1 MNEKRTRYVIAGTA
15 VLESLLACGFALDAV
30 GKIQEGQYKEAAFEG
45 GLSLYFGAMS
55 YLGKKRF
62 EWVYKTSPEFLEQ
75 LRKAKEE
82 MVGAATSLR
91 DYFIQEKNRREK
103 QNQDN

>member
-1 MNEKRTRYVIAGTA
+1 MNEKHPRYVIAGTT
-15 VLESLLACGFALDAV
+15 VLEGLLACGFALDAV
-30 GKIQEGQYKEAAFEG
+30 GKIQEGQYKEAALEG

-82 MVGAATSLR
+82 MLGAATSLR
-91 DYFIQEKNRREK
+91 DYFIQERIRCEK
-103 QNQDN
+103 HNEDN